1 MELKIK
7 KVRNGYVVYT
17 DDNKNLGKQKE
28 EGSIFG
34 LNDVV
39 LFEHIFKMLE
49 FDADGD
55 YSSFSSIAVD
65 GTFVDRRISIF
76 GDAMEY
82 YKQKVNEEINILVEI
97 RDRKIDELNRMKDS
111 NA

>member
-17 DDNKNLGKQKE
+17 DGNKNLGKQKE

-39 LFEHIFKMLE
+39 LFEYIFKMLGFE
-49 FDADGD
+49 ADGD
-55 YSSFSSIAVD
+55 YSSFSSIAV
-65 GTFVDRRISIF
+65 GAFVDRISIF
-76 GDAMEY
+76 GDAMKY
-82 YKQKVNEEINILVEI
+82 YKQKVNEEINRLVEI
-97 RDRKIDELNRMKDS
+97 RGRKIDELNRMKDS